1 MGRQGGVP
9 RRALAATFVLVALG
23 VLLGAMPAAAQPAP
37 PEPTTT
43 TTPPA
48 GESINA
54 RMLDDS
60 GKEQRGVEGV
70 RITVLQDGQE
80 IGEAVSDEDGLAV
93 IPVPGPGS
101 YEVRLDPKTIP
112 KGSRLTDP
120 DQVRLPNVL
129 VLANR
134 PKFVLFPFGE
144 ETAEGASAFDRIVDL
159 AASGL
164 RIGLIVAVGAVG
176 LSLVFGTTGLIN
188 FAQGELVTFGA
199 LVAFY
204 LNSSDSGLGITLVA
218 AVPLALV
225 VAGFFGGGL
234 ELALWR
240 PLRRRRTG
248 HVALLVVSIG
258 LALVLRS
265 VFQIIFGA
273 RPEPYEEYAVQ
284 ERWDL
289 GPLDILPKNAVAI
302 GVCAL
307 VLVVVA
313 LFLLRTRIGTAVR
326 AVTDNAELAE
336 ASGVD
341 VQRVI
346 LVSWIACGV
355 LAAVAGIMLGL
366 TVSVEFDMGFDIL
379 LAMFAVM
386 IVGGIGSPFGPM
398 LGGVVLGLA
407 AEVSTYWIP
416 TDFKSAIYLGVL
428 IVVLLVRPQG
438 ILGVRER
445 VA

>member
-1 MGRQGGVP
+1 MGRRGGVP
-9 RRALAATFVLVALG
+9 RRVLAATFVLVALG
-23 VLLGAMPAAAQPAP
+23 VLLGAMPAAAQPTP

-70 RITVLQDGQE
+70 RIMVLQDGAG

-134 PKFVLFPFGE
+134 PKFVLFPFGA

-234 ELALWR
+234 ELAALATTPAAPYR
-240 PLRRRRTG
+240 PRR
-248 HVALLVVSIG
+248 VARG
-258 LALVLRS
+258 LDRS
-265 VFQIIFGA
+265 GA
-273 RPEPYEEYAVQ
+273 RPPQ
-284 ERWDL
+284 R
-289 GPLDILPKNAVAI
+289 LPDH
-302 GVCAL
+302 L
-307 VLVVVA
+307 W
-313 LFLLRTRIGTAVR
+313 R
-326 AVTDNAELAE
+326 AT
-336 ASGVD
+336 
-341 VQRVI
+341 
-346 LVSWIACGV
+346 
-355 LAAVAGIMLGL
+355 
-366 TVSVEFDMGFDIL
+366 
-379 LAMFAVM
+379 
-386 IVGGIGSPFGPM
+386 
-398 LGGVVLGLA
+398 
-407 AEVSTYWIP
+407 
-416 TDFKSAIYLGVL
+416 
-428 IVVLLVRPQG
+428 
-438 ILGVRER
+438 
-445 VA
+445 